1 MVSIAY
7 SKPLWFVS
15 EEVSLDSESELKE
28 ERWEVGAPKGL
39 FMITCSDF
47 FFLLF
52 HCFTVY

>member
-28 ERWEVGAPKGL
+28 ERWEAGAPKGL
-39 FMITCSDF
+39 FVITRSVF
-47 FFLLF
+47 FFFFPLL
-52 HCFTVY
+52 